1 MTAYCCDT
9 LFKFLLDTGA
19 SVSLIKAD
27 SLARIPTCYRHLLKF
42 NPDDAIFLKGLNKA
56 PTPIKTSGSTCMNF
70 YFENEVNKIKYPI
83 KMNFNIVNEENNI
96 PYDGI
101 IGSDFLKSRYG
112 IINYQTLTLNI
123 RPISNPIKLHFE
135 DSNSSNKSVQILK
148 ARSETVVEAE
158 ILNPELN
165 EGICPEVFIAD
176 GVYLAKSIL
185 KVNPNGKCFTTIL
198 NTLDKDVKLNEL
210 KLNLEAFDNKSASIF
225 SLGNENSNTTRV
237 DTLRENL
244 RLDHLNSE
252 EKYSVLKICENYND
266 IFYLKNDK
274 LLATDIIKHSIKL
287 TDPTPVVTKMYRFP
301 EVLKPE
307 VDKQINKMLKE
318 EIIRPSLS
326 PYNSPLWIVPKKM
339 DASGKRKWRIVI
351 DYRKLNNITVGDTF
365 PIPNIEEILDQ
376 LGHSTY
382 FTTLDL
388 YSGFHLIKMSEK
400 DIPKTAFSTPIGL
413 KNAPSTFQRVMNT
426 ALAGLQGNQCFVYLD
441 DIVIYAST
449 IEEHTKK
456 LISVFD
462 RLRKNKLL
470 LQPDKCEFMRK
481 EVAYL
486 GHLINEKGI
495 SPQPNKITAITNYP
509 VPKTQKNI
517 KQFLGLVGYYRRF
530 IKDFSKIARPLT
542 KLLRK
547 DQEFIWS
554 EGQQTAFEFFKNA
567 LISKPILQFPDFTKE
582 FILTTDASQYAIG
595 AILSQGE
602 LGKDLPIAY
611 ASRTCNKAE
620 INYSTIEHELLAIVW
635 AVQHF
640 RPYLFGRKFTIVTD
654 HRPLT
659 WLFNCKNQNSRLL
672 RWRLKLEEYDYII
685 KYKPGNK
692 NQVDALSRN
701 PHCESEQTFY
711 YQNNLET
718 YQQFI
723 KFHYENQEKL
733 EIKIIKDN
741 IIKKYPN
748 AFVYSTDFNDKNQNF
763 ENLINIYN
771 LDEIRKE
778 EIKQYDILPLKNNDQ
793 LTYLCFGL
801 LNHFDKLTYNDLF
814 YVLRNLRDQLK
825 RDKIT
830 KIYLRNPLNNIKTNL
845 KINMVIELIHFLF
858 NKSRIEVLL
867 VDKPRIN
874 PNNSEI
880 EEIFKEN
887 HESSVAGH
895 SGFLRTY
902 KRIRENYKWTR
913 MKSDIKKLINSCPS
927 CQINKTSHKPGKA
940 PMEITTT
947 SEFPFQRLSLDVV
960 GPLPITENGN
970 RFILTMQDDLT
981 KYSYAVPI
989 PDHEAKTI
997 ADKFLTFITLFGI
1010 PESILTDQGSD
1021 FTSNLFK
1028 EVNKLFKIR
1037 HILSSPYHPQT
1048 QGALERSHL
1057 TLKDYLKHYIHSQ
1070 QTDWDNYIS
1079 LAMFTYNTHFH
1090 KATNFTPFELIFGR
1104 KASIPNSLTMKPDF
1118 KYTYDDYHTNLK
1130 LKLNKSFELARE
1142 KLISAKEKSKI
1153 HYDTKIN
1160 KYNYKID
1167 DLVYI
1172 YNKDIKKGISKKL
1185 QPNYK
1190 GPYRIVK
1197 INPNK
1202 TLVLEIKN
1210 KTVTYHHNLL
1220 KPFISDVKSID
1231 RHQGDIADTD

>member
-1 MTAYCCDT
+1 MP
-9 LFKFLLDTGA
+9 F
-19 SVSLIKAD
+19 
-27 SLARIPTCYRHLLKF
+27 
-42 NPDDAIFLKGLNKA
+42 
-56 PTPIKTSGSTCMNF
+56 
-70 YFENEVNKIKYPI
+70 
-83 KMNFNIVNEENNI
+83 
-96 PYDGI
+96 
-101 IGSDFLKSRYG
+101 
-112 IINYQTLTLNI
+112 
-123 RPISNPIKLHFE
+123 
-135 DSNSSNKSVQILK
+135 
-148 ARSETVVEAE
+148 
-158 ILNPELN
+158 
-165 EGICPEVFIAD
+165 
-176 GVYLAKSIL
+176 
-185 KVNPNGKCFTTIL
+185 
-198 NTLDKDVKLNEL
+198 
-210 KLNLEAFDNKSASIF
+210 
-225 SLGNENSNTTRV
+225 
-237 DTLRENL
+237 
-244 RLDHLNSE
+244 
-252 EKYSVLKICENYND
+252 
-266 IFYLKNDK
+266 
-274 LLATDIIKHSIKL
+274 
-287 TDPTPVVTKMYRFP
+287 
-301 EVLKPE
+301 
-307 VDKQINKMLKE
+307 
-318 EIIRPSLS
+318 
-326 PYNSPLWIVPKKM
+326 
-339 DASGKRKWRIVI
+339 
-351 DYRKLNNITVGDTF
+351 
-365 PIPNIEEILDQ
+365 
-376 LGHSTY
+376 
-382 FTTLDL
+382 
-388 YSGFHLIKMSEK
+388 
-400 DIPKTAFSTPIGL
+400 GL

-449 IEEHTKK
+449 IEEHSKK
-456 LISVFD
+456 LTSIFD

-486 GHLINEKGI
+486 GHIINEQGI
-495 SPQPNKITAITNYP
+495 SPQPNKIMAITNYP
-509 VPKTQKNI
+509 IPRTQKNI

-547 DQEFIWS
+547 DQPFGWS
-554 EGQQTAFEFFKNA
+554 EDQQTAFEFFKNA
-567 LISKPILQFPDFTKE
+567 LTSKPILQFPDFTKE

-640 RPYLFGRKFTIVTD
+640 RPYLYGRKFTIVTD

-672 RWRLKLEEYDYII
+672 RWRLKLEEYEYAI

-701 PHCESEQTFY
+701 PPFEPTSTSSYSPSVQTLFY
-711 YQNNLET
+711 QDNLET

-723 KFHYENQEKL
+723 KFHYENQKKL
-733 EIKIIKDN
+733 EIEIIKDN

-748 AFVYSTDFNDKNQNF
+748 AFIYSTDLNDTNQNF
-763 ENLINIYN
+763 ENLVNLYN
-771 LDEIRKE
+771 FAEISKS
-778 EIKQYDILPLKNNDQ
+778 EIKQYDILPLKTNEK
-793 LTYLCFGL
+793 LTYLCFGT

-814 YVLRNLRDQLK
+814 YVLRNLRNQLIK
-825 RDKIT
+825 DKIT
-830 KIYLRNPLNNIKTNL
+830 KLYLRNPLNNIKSNL
-845 KINMVIELIHFLF
+845 KIHMVIELLHFLF
-858 NKSRIEVLL
+858 NKAKIEIIL
-867 VDKPRIN
+867 VDKPRIK
-874 PNNSEI
+874 PQSSEI
-880 EEIFKEN
+880 EAIFKEN

-913 MKSDIKKLINSCPS
+913 MKTDIKNLINSCQS

-947 SEFPFQRLSLDVV
+947 SEFPFQRLGLDIV
-960 GPLPITENGN
+960 GPLPITGNGN

-997 ADKFLTFITLFGI
+997 ADKFLIFITIFGI

-1021 FTSNLFK
+1021 FTSNLLK

-1070 QTDWDNYIS
+1070 QTDWDEYIS

-1090 KATNFTPFELIFGR
+1090 KSTNFTPFELIFGR
-1104 KASIPNSLTMKPDF
+1104 KASIPNSLTMKPEF
-1118 KYTYDDYHTNLK
+1118 KYTYDDYHINLK

-1142 KLISAKEKSKI
+1142 KLISAKEKSKV

-1160 KYNYKID
+1160 KYNYKVG
-1167 DLVYI
+1167 DLACI
-1172 YNKDIKKGISKKL
+1172 YNKDIKKGINKKL

-1190 GPYRIVK
+1190 GPYKIVK

-1202 TLVLEIKN
+1202 TIVLQIKN

-1220 KPFISDVKSID
+1220 KPFISDAKPYGCHNCETV
-1231 RHQGDIADTD
+1231 DTD